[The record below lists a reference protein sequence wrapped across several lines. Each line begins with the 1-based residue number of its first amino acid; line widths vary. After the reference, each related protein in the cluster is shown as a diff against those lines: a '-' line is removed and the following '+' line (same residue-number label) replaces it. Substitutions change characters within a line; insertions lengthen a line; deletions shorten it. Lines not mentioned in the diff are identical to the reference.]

1 MYSSLSIERKRTI
14 ISCYMTNDK
23 MIQHSMPRK
32 KKNQPGISS
41 NSQIIF
47 PTLLPRLLWSYEVPG
62 QNTFSQNVSL
72 SCSDLNAHIGT
83 CPLNYFLHFWCL
95 GKCQFTL
102 YRTIAFGAVTKSC
115 GPVYFR
121 SCIAWKRHSF
131 AYKLSQ
137 QNDPIACYSEHLLH
151 QQSYNT
157 PRTTPRQTNFLR
169 TDKLTFNWKFQNIFS
184 TLTLIRTFSCSL
196 TWL

>member
-1 MYSSLSIERKRTI
+1 
-14 ISCYMTNDK
+14 
-23 MIQHSMPRK
+23 MIKHSMPCK

-102 YRTIAFGAVTKSC
+102 YRTIAFGADTKSC
-115 GPVYFR
+115 GLVYFWT
-121 SCIAWKRHSF
+121 CIAWKRHSF
-131 AYKLSQ
+131 GYKKSQ
-137 QNDPIACYSEHLLH
+137 QNDPIACYSVHDLLH
-151 QQSYNT
+151 QQSHNT

-184 TLTLIRTFSCSL
+184 ALKLNHTFSCSL